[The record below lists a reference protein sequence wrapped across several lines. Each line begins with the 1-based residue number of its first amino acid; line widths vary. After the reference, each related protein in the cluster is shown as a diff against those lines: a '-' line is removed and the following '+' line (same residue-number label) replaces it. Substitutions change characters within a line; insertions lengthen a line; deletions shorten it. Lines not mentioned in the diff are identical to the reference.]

1 MTSYRV
7 LINLQIHFCSQ
18 IYPVVWP
25 VGPYSALTQEFDGDG
40 FLRYH
45 ILGIPVWLPPFL
57 RGHAVAAFNGI
68 VAIMGSSGAVT
79 IVRRV

>member
-1 MTSYRV
+1 MSYRV

-18 IYPVVWP
+18 IYPVVGT
-25 VGPYSALTQEFDGDG
+25 VGPDSALIRQFDGDG

-57 RGHAVAAFNGI
+57 RGPAAAAFNGI
-68 VAIMGSSGAVT
+68 VAITSNSGAVT